1 MSFPYCSII
10 DSEMIKRSAQHASA
24 EVARRPETTSAVVI
38 LPITGKFGG
47 VDDPSNIRA
56 CQREVEDTFSAKG
69 LGMSVK
75 NATVDFSSETSWSK
89 LRSGHHPFLWIVS
102 NERDQKGELVSK
114 WTASRLHNWLSI
126 NHVSMTKR
134 SEFRKPEPCIGAL
147 RLSHQQEKAQW
158 ITGRN
163 LWRQVVETVCQDMV
177 FGPMPFL
184 KIEDHIPYD
193 CSLGFMGLDYVG
205 SPFPNVPPLVIIS
218 LVHSENYASGKDVQT
233 KRAVETF
240 LFNEAFDLF
249 KNKRLLLDEVK
260 VDAKPEITKPRPT
273 FSQSDYEICAVVD
286 ECLLIPEDVLTKLR
300 SAEANFVTKHNAEF
314 NPKGLRQVVPGK
326 PAAKRTAETEA
337 EDAPEAKATKT
348 SPVENTLETIADVQR
363 EYPSI
368 VKVESKNQA
377 IWFTQ
382 RSDESDSKEAVFLK
396 GLEDTVVSPK
406 TALGSIGAGLWL
418 EGKKAK
424 EMMEQMSCRLN
435 RPRHTMRLRHN
446 TQSFRCYKNIVALH
460 VLLLRCQVVPVHVDQ
475 RSGYGRGVGGTA
487 D

>member
-1 MSFPYCSII
+1 M
-10 DSEMIKRSAQHASA
+10 
-24 EVARRPETTSAVVI
+24 
-38 LPITGKFGG
+38 
-47 VDDPSNIRA
+47 
-56 CQREVEDTFSAKG
+56 
-69 LGMSVK
+69 
-75 NATVDFSSETSWSK
+75 
-89 LRSGHHPFLWIVS
+89 
-102 NERDQKGELVSK
+102 
-114 WTASRLHNWLSI
+114 
-126 NHVSMTKR
+126 
-134 SEFRKPEPCIGAL
+134 
-147 RLSHQQEKAQW
+147 
-158 ITGRN
+158 
-163 LWRQVVETVCQDMV
+163 
-177 FGPMPFL
+177 
-184 KIEDHIPYD
+184 
-193 CSLGFMGLDYVG
+193 
-205 SPFPNVPPLVIIS
+205 
-218 LVHSENYASGKDVQT
+218 
-233 KRAVETF
+233 
-240 LFNEAFDLF
+240 
-249 KNKRLLLDEVK
+249 
-260 VDAKPEITKPRPT
+260 
-273 FSQSDYEICAVVD
+273 
-286 ECLLIPEDVLTKLR
+286 
-300 SAEANFVTKHNAEF
+300 TKHNAEF

-368 VKVESKNQA
+368 VKVESKNLA
-377 IWFTQ
+377 IWFTK
-382 RSDESDSKEAVFLK
+382 RSDESDSKEAVFLQ